1 MKQNFKKAA
10 LAFGIMAL
18 AFTGCRKEQLNPAL
32 NNFSE
37 SEIQAL
43 AVQTETESETA
54 EIFYDEASNEIFA
67 ANEGISVD
75 YLVNAEDLDA
85 NENVAGSNSSTTSN
99 VRNHSFLRC
108 LKDLKLEDD
117 QIKKIRIALGE
128 YKDCKASVI
137 HRARAIHAALVAKYK
152 DLAAERAKLLRAE
165 KITKTEYEQRMARL
179 RHAFQK
185 ELRELQLKDK
195 VNEALKDCHAKF
207 LRHLNSILTD
217 RQWKAFVD
225 CYKK

>member
-1 MKQNFKKAA
+1 M
-10 LAFGIMAL
+10 
-18 AFTGCRKEQLNPAL
+18 
-32 NNFSE
+32 
-37 SEIQAL
+37 
-43 AVQTETESETA
+43 
-54 EIFYDEASNEIFA
+54 
-67 ANEGISVD
+67 
-75 YLVNAEDLDA
+75 
-85 NENVAGSNSSTTSN
+85 
-99 VRNHSFLRC
+99 
-108 LKDLKLEDD
+108 
-117 QIKKIRIALGE
+117 
-128 YKDCKASVI
+128 
-137 HRARAIHAALVAKYK
+137 AKYK
-152 DLAAERAKLLRAE
+152 DLAAEQAKLLRAE